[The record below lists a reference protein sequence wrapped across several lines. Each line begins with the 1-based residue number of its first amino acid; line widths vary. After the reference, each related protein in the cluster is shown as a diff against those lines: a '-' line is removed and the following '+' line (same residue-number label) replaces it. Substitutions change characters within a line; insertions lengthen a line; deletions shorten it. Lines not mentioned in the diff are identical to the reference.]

1 MFIYTFFCK
10 SISLKIIFLNK
21 TMVIHICNICQ
32 YQTPIKCNFEKHLR
46 SKKHVKKSEFYPKN
60 EGKKEGNEGKSITK
74 KNQKE
79 LILFEKN
86 PHFICH
92 LCCKQFSRNDNLQR
106 HLSIC
111 KMNNFQKKVQKDP
124 QGSKKEGKSISLSC
138 HYCHNVYQTKRG
150 LNKHIRTC
158 LMREKEIEKKLC
170 QQSFEKEM
178 KIKILEKDLEKE
190 QALNQQKDKTIEI
203 AKNSKRIINNINTTN
218 KTINYLNN
226 QYGEM
231 IAMEQFLYNLQHTE
245 QLTQEEREKLL
256 VSYKDSGI
264 ELFARSF
271 SHIMKENCRR
281 QLLKE
286 GLPDMNLI
294 PLYCS
299 DGNFRSHKEKGEQGW
314 NTHYDNHSINKMI
327 NISSQQVYQSY
338 QKPLMIF
345 GKERDKVFK
354 QIKQDNHSKKLK
366 KIHKIEDS

>member
-1 MFIYTFFCK
+1 MELFECT
-10 SISLKIIFLNK
+10 
-21 TMVIHICNICQ
+21 ICNFSTQ
-32 YQTPIKCNFEKHLR
+32 VKCNYQRHLKTKKHL
-46 SKKHVKKSEFYPKN
+46 KKCSESPKN
-60 EGKKEGNEGKSITK
+60 VEKMWKNVEKCGKKEK
-74 KNQKE
+74 KDT
-79 LILFEKN
+79 EKN
-86 PHFICH
+86 PKNFSFFESKSEQICQF
-92 LCCKQFSRNDNLQR
+92 CSKNFSRSDSLQR
-106 HLSIC
+106 HISVC
-111 KMNNFQKKVQKDP
+111 KLNNLKNGTLKDP
-124 QGSKKEGKSISLSC
+124 QGSKNVEKKINFECI
-138 HYCHNVYQTKRG
+138 YCHNSYQTKRG
-150 LNKHIRTC
+150 LNKHVRTC
-158 LMREKEIEKKLC
+158 LLRQQTC
-170 QQSFEKEM
+170 QQKDTQ
-178 KIKILEKDLEKE
+178 ILLLQKDLEKE

-203 AKNSKRIINNINTTN
+203 AKNSKKIINNITTTN